1 MSEPVVPPAEQV
13 IRPFADF
20 LLELEAGRPHAELGE
35 ALHEV
40 VEAVRG
46 TGKPGSV
53 TFTVS
58 IQPLKDAV
66 DVLKVQPTVKT
77 KVPELPRP
85 ATVWFPDRNGNLRRD
100 NPNQLAFDSIRDVSA
115 PDEPRALDGRE
126 LAAGED
132 R

>member
-1 MSEPVVPPAEQV
+1 MTQPVTPDEQV
-13 IRPFADF
+13 VRPFADF
-20 LLELEAGRPHAELGE
+20 LLEIEAGRPHAELGE
-35 ALHEV
+35 ALHDV

-53 TFTVS
+53 TLTVS

-66 DVLKVQPTVKT
+66 DVLKVSTAVKA
-77 KVPELPRP
+77 KVPEMPRP
-85 ATVWFPDRNGNLRRD
+85 ATVWFPDRAGNLRRD
-100 NPNQLAFDSIRDVSA
+100 NPNQLAFDSIREVPAA
-115 PDEPRALDGRE
+115 PEPRELDGRE